1 MQLFGFVPG
10 IINTGCLC
18 SHSGFV
24 FSRKM
29 SENAHMNELLSVAL
43 GIGLAAACGFRVF
56 VPLLFVSI
64 AAKAGKLNLVPSFQ
78 WMGTDTAMIAFAIAT
93 ALEVGAYY
101 IPWLDNFL
109 DTIAT
114 PAAVVAG
121 AVISASVFTGM
132 DPFLRWTLA
141 IIAGAGAAGAVQTAS
156 VVTRAAST
164 ASTGG
169 FGNFLVATGE
179 LILSVVASLLAPLV
193 ALVLIVCLIV
203 YISRKAYKRYKVA
216 HPSEEAV
223 TTTT

>member
-1 MQLFGFVPG
+1 
-10 IINTGCLC
+10 
-18 SHSGFV
+18 
-24 FSRKM
+24 
-29 SENAHMNELLSVAL
+29 MNELLSVGM

-56 VPLLFVSI
+56 VPLLFVSL

-78 WMGTDTAMIAFAIAT
+78 WMGTDIAMITFAVAT

-101 IPWLDNFL
+101 IPWLDNLL

-164 ASTGG
+164 ATTGG
-169 FGNFLVATGE
+169 FGNFVVATGE
-179 LILSVVASLLAPLV
+179 LILSVVAAFLAPLV
-193 ALVLIVCLIV
+193 ALVLIACLIIF
-203 YISRKAYKRYKVA
+203 ISRKAYKRYKVA
-216 HPSEEAV
+216 HPEPTTSAATPV
-223 TTTT
+223 T

>member
-1 MQLFGFVPG
+1 
-10 IINTGCLC
+10 
-18 SHSGFV
+18 
-24 FSRKM
+24 
-29 SENAHMNELLSVAL
+29 MNEVLSVAL

-56 VPLLFVSI
+56 VPMLFVSI
-64 AAKAGKLNLVPSFQ
+64 AAKAGKLTLVPSFQ
-78 WMGTDTAMIAFAIAT
+78 WMGSDTAMIAFALAT
-93 ALEVGAYY
+93 VLEVGAYY
-101 IPWLDNFL
+101 IPWLDHLL

-141 IIAGAGAAGAVQTAS
+141 IIAGAGAAGAVQTAT

-169 FGNFLVATGE
+169 FGNFVVATGE
-179 LILSVVASLLAPLV
+179 LILSVVASFLAPFV

-203 YISRKAYKRYKVA
+203 FISRKAYKRHKLA
-216 HPSEEAV
+216 HPAPTQV
-223 TTTT
+223 APTTT

>member
-1 MQLFGFVPG
+1 
-10 IINTGCLC
+10 
-18 SHSGFV
+18 
-24 FSRKM
+24 
-29 SENAHMNELLSVAL
+29 MNELLSVAL

-56 VPLLFVSI
+56 VPLLFVSL
-64 AAKAGKLNLVPSFQ
+64 AAKAGKLTLVPSFQ
-78 WMGTDTAMIAFAIAT
+78 WMGTDMAMIAFALAT

-109 DTIAT
+109 DTVAT

-132 DPFLRWTLA
+132 DPFLRWSLA

-169 FGNFLVATGE
+169 FGNFMVSTGE
-179 LILSVVASLLAPLV
+179 LALSVIASLLAPFV
-193 ALVLIVCLIV
+193 ALVLIVALAIFV
-203 YISRKAYKRYKVA
+203 GRKIWKRYKVA
-216 HPSEEAV
+216 HPPTTAV
-223 TTTT
+223 TPTSA

>member
-1 MQLFGFVPG
+1 
-10 IINTGCLC
+10 
-18 SHSGFV
+18 
-24 FSRKM
+24 
-29 SENAHMNELLSVAL
+29 MNEMLSVAL

-64 AAKAGKLNLVPSFQ
+64 AAKAGKLTLVPSFQ

-101 IPWLDNFL
+101 IPWLDNML
-109 DTIAT
+109 DTLAT

-132 DPFLRWTLA
+132 DPFLRWSLA

-179 LILSVVASLLAPLV
+179 LILSVVASLLAPFV
-193 ALVLIVCLIV
+193 ALVLVVCLGIYV
-203 YISRKAYKRYKVA
+203 GRKIWKRNKLAQPPATPVA
-216 HPSEEAV
+216 
-223 TTTT
+223 TG

>member
-1 MQLFGFVPG
+1 
-10 IINTGCLC
+10 
-18 SHSGFV
+18 
-24 FSRKM
+24 
-29 SENAHMNELLSVAL
+29 MNELLSVAL

-64 AAKAGKLNLVPSFQ
+64 AAKAGKLTLASSFQ
-78 WMGTDTAMIAFAIAT
+78 WMGTDAALIAFAIAT

-101 IPWLDNFL
+101 VPWLDNML

-121 AVISASVFTGM
+121 AIISASVFTGM
-132 DPFLRWTLA
+132 DPFLRWGLA
-141 IIAGAGAAGAVQTAS
+141 IIAGAGAAGVVQTAS

-179 LILSVVASLLAPLV
+179 LILSVVASLLAPFV
-193 ALVLIVCLIV
+193 ALVLVVCLAIYV
-203 YISRKAYKRYKVA
+203 GRKAWKRYKLTQVPPA
-216 HPSEEAV
+216 P
-223 TTTT
+223 TPTG

>member
-1 MQLFGFVPG
+1 
-10 IINTGCLC
+10 
-18 SHSGFV
+18 
-24 FSRKM
+24 
-29 SENAHMNELLSVAL
+29 MNELLSVAL

-56 VPLLFVSI
+56 VPMLFVSI
-64 AAKAGKLNLVPSFQ
+64 AAKAGKLTLVPSFQ
-78 WMGTDTAMIAFAIAT
+78 WMGTDTAMIAFALAT
-93 ALEVGAYY
+93 ALEITAYY
-101 IPWLDNFL
+101 IPWLDNML

-132 DPFLRWTLA
+132 DPFLRWSLA

-179 LILSVVASLLAPLV
+179 LILSIIASFLAPFV
-193 ALVLIVCLIV
+193 ALILIVCLLV
-203 YISRKAYKRYKVA
+203 FISRKGYKRYKAA
-216 HPSEEAV
+216 HPPQQAV

>member
-1 MQLFGFVPG
+1 
-10 IINTGCLC
+10 
-18 SHSGFV
+18 
-24 FSRKM
+24 
-29 SENAHMNELLSVAL
+29 MNEVLSVAM

-56 VPLLFVSI
+56 VPLLFVSL
-64 AAKAGKLNLVPSFQ
+64 AAKAGKLTLVPSFQ
-78 WMGTDTAMIAFAIAT
+78 WMGTDIAIITFAVAT

-101 IPWLDNFL
+101 IPWLDNLL

-164 ASTGG
+164 ATTGG
-169 FGNFLVATGE
+169 FGNFVVATGE
-179 LILSVVASLLAPLV
+179 LILAVIASLIAPFV

-203 YISRKAYKRYKVA
+203 YISRKTYKRYKIA
-216 HPSEEAV
+216 HPEPTVATP
-223 TTTT
+223 TTT

>member
-1 MQLFGFVPG
+1 
-10 IINTGCLC
+10 
-18 SHSGFV
+18 
-24 FSRKM
+24 
-29 SENAHMNELLSVAL
+29 MNELLSVAL

-64 AAKAGKLNLVPSFQ
+64 AAKTGKLTLVPSFQ

-164 ASTGG
+164 ATTGG
-169 FGNFLVATGE
+169 LGNFVVATGE
-179 LILSVVASLLAPLV
+179 LILSVVASLLAPFV
-193 ALVLIVCLIV
+193 AIVLIACLLI
-203 YISRKAYKRYKVA
+203 YLGRKAWKRYKVA
-216 HPSEEAV
+216 HPPQPSPAATS
-223 TTTT
+223 TT

>member
-1 MQLFGFVPG
+1 
-10 IINTGCLC
+10 
-18 SHSGFV
+18 
-24 FSRKM
+24 
-29 SENAHMNELLSVAL
+29 MNEVLSVAL

-56 VPLLFVSI
+56 VPMLFVSI
-64 AAKAGKLNLVPSFQ
+64 AAKVGKLTLVPSFQ
-78 WMGTDTAMIAFAIAT
+78 WMSSDTALIAFAIAT
-93 ALEVGAYY
+93 VLEVGAYY
-101 IPWLDNFL
+101 IPWLDHLL

-141 IIAGAGAAGAVQTAS
+141 IIAGAGAAGAVQSAT

-169 FGNFLVATGE
+169 LGNFVVATGE
-179 LILSVVASLLAPLV
+179 LILSIVASFLAPFV

-203 YISRKAYKRYKVA
+203 FISRRAYKRHKLA
-216 HPSEEAV
+216 HPAPTEPAP
-223 TTTT
+223 TAT

>member
-1 MQLFGFVPG
+1 
-10 IINTGCLC
+10 
-18 SHSGFV
+18 
-24 FSRKM
+24 
-29 SENAHMNELLSVAL
+29 MNEVLSVAL

-56 VPLLFVSI
+56 VPMLFVSL
-64 AAKAGKLNLVPSFQ
+64 AAKAGKLTLVPSFQ
-78 WMGTDTAMIAFAIAT
+78 WMGTDTAMIAFALAT

-101 IPWLDNFL
+101 VPWLDNLL

-132 DPFLRWTLA
+132 DPFLRWSLA
-141 IIAGAGAAGAVQTAS
+141 IIAGAGAAGTVQAAS

-169 FGNFLVATGE
+169 FGNFAVSTGE

-193 ALVLIVCLIV
+193 ALVLIVCLVV
-203 YISRKAYKRYKVA
+203 YISRKMYKRYKVT
-216 HPSEEAV
+216 HPTQALTP
-223 TTTT
+223 TT

>member
-1 MQLFGFVPG
+1 
-10 IINTGCLC
+10 
-18 SHSGFV
+18 
-24 FSRKM
+24 
-29 SENAHMNELLSVAL
+29 MNEVLSVAM

-56 VPLLFVSI
+56 VPLLFVSL
-64 AAKAGKLNLVPSFQ
+64 AAKAGKLTLVQSFQ
-78 WMGTDTAMIAFAIAT
+78 WMGTDIAMITFAVAT

-101 IPWLDNFL
+101 IPWLDNLL

-164 ASTGG
+164 ATTGG
-169 FGNFLVATGE
+169 FGNFVVATGE
-179 LILSVVASLLAPLV
+179 LILSVIASILAPIV
-193 ALVLIVCLIV
+193 ALVLIACLII
-203 YISRKAYKRYKVA
+203 YISRKAYKRHKIA
-216 HPSEEAV
+216 HAAETLPAP
-223 TTTT
+223 TTT